1 MTHEEYVSKLE
12 SLGDSPADVDAVLSH
27 VAACAA
33 CDKEQRFADRKIGGA
48 AKSRSVVE
56 PLLRWGAVASILGVI
71 VLGLRHSNETN
82 PKAQVRYRIVG
93 NASGVVAYTPGG
105 IVTGTI
111 RIRTSESR
119 RQR

>member
-12 SLGDSPADVDAVLSH
+12 SLGDSPAEVDAVLSH
-27 VAACAA
+27 VVSCAA
-33 CDKEQRFADRKIGGA
+33 CEREQRFADRQIGGA
-48 AKSRSVVE
+48 ATSRSVVE

-71 VLGLRHSNETN
+71 VLGLRHSNEN
-82 PKAQVRYRIVG
+82 PKSQVRYRVVG

-111 RIRTSESR
+111 HAPGSR